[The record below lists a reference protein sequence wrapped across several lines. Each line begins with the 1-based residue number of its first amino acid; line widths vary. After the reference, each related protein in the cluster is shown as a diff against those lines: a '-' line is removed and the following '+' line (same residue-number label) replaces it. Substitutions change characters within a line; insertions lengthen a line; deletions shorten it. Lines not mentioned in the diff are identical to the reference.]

1 MTRRKGRGLSSNPCS
16 SLQDGL
22 FGGLG
27 CRVVR
32 RACRLLCRGGSLPG
46 CLLELLHP
54 LLGHLLEVLHSLPR
68 GRLSSIHGLLEESQ
82 RGEEEI
88 SVRLHR
94 LLGQRLESLLLVL
107 ILLSQLL
114 YECTTALSVAPQ
126 HLDAVLKHTLGKC
139 QVALLGCDNCICKS
153 LAGLLNGPK
162 HLFGGLT
169 GLHVCHDLLSFLVP
183 PAIVHRDDACS
194 TKASICILHLYA
206 KIVKGT
212 MRAWYHTIVTMFEE
226 GPSFHL
232 ALSYWDDGVWF
243 L

>member
-32 RACRLLCRGGSLPG
+32 RVCRLLCRGGSLPG

-68 GRLSSIHGLLEESQ
+68 GRLSSIHGLLKECQ
-82 RGEEEI
+82 GGEEEI

-94 LLGQRLESLLLVL
+94 LLGQRLESLLLFL

-114 YECTTALSVAPQ
+114 HQRVSHSYLALQHFDAILKDALGELRIALLAAIALSTTAWSPSGA
-126 HLDAVLKHTLGKC
+126 TC
-139 QVALLGCDNCICKS
+139 C
-153 LAGLLNGPK
+153 
-162 HLFGGLT
+162 
-169 GLHVCHDLLSFLVP
+169 FL
-183 PAIVHRDDACS
+183 ACS
-194 TKASICILHLYA
+194 TNSCIRVRLLS
-206 KIVKGT
+206 
-212 MRAWYHTIVTMFEE
+212 AWLLSTSMLFSSTLWANARLRSWEATTVSAI
-226 GPSFHL
+226 
-232 ALSYWDDGVWF
+232 ALLVS
-243 L
+243 